1 MPNKLTGYSKLQQV
15 SLGFDFA
22 QSAEHRRGAASPI
35 ISGEKRRRQS
45 FGFSGAF
52 YLTSIGRQFSDNFR
66 ESTTGAIRCIRQA
79 KIFENLQKP
88 LLLIK
93 ETGMFP
99 GSIGL
104 AEEALAY
111 DHQSPVA

>member
-1 MPNKLTGYSKLQQV
+1 M
-15 SLGFDFA
+15 FA

-35 ISGEKRRRQS
+35 ISGGKRRRQP

-52 YLTSIGRQFSDNFR
+52 YFIQPASVDSLATISGK
-66 ESTTGAIRCIRQA
+66 STTGAIRCICQA
-79 KIFENLQKP
+79 KIFENLQEP